1 MKKYIII
8 LLFIFTKS
16 YTQNNL
22 KLNFYDVNNK
32 IIEDVYV
39 IIKNNNNKIV
49 ESLITNEYG
58 FVTFNINKKYY
69 SLTFTKLGFIEEE
82 YLIKDII
89 DKKISKIILEE
100 SVEELDEVVVQ
111 SNRNITIK
119 NDTIV
124 FNADSFK
131 QGNEQVLED
140 LLKKIP
146 GLSVSDNGTIKV
158 GNQEVEKVMIDGD
171 DMFEKGYKILTK
183 NMPVNPIDKIEIY
196 QNYSN
201 NKHLKGIENSTKVAL
216 NLTLKDDAKRIWFGN
231 IQTGYGIV
239 SKNIYEVRFNLMNF
253 GKKNKYYFLTNLN
266 NIGQNVTG
274 DINNLI
280 RSSDE
285 DEPSRIGDNQTTNV
299 LLGLSDE
306 VPNLKLKRVNF
317 NNTEMLSL
325 NSIFTL

>member
-216 NLTLKDDAKRIWFGN
+216 NLT
-231 IQTGYGIV
+231 
-239 SKNIYEVRFNLMNF
+239 
-253 GKKNKYYFLTNLN
+253 
-266 NIGQNVTG
+266 
-274 DINNLI
+274 
-280 RSSDE
+280 
-285 DEPSRIGDNQTTNV
+285 
-299 LLGLSDE
+299 
-306 VPNLKLKRVNF
+306 
-317 NNTEMLSL
+317 
-325 NSIFTL
+325 